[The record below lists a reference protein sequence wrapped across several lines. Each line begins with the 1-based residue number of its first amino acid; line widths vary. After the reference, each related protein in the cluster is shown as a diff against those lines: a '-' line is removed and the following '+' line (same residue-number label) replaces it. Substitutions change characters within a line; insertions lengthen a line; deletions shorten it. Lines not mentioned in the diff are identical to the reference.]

1 MQKKV
6 LYEIQRNKDE
16 RIQFSIGSY
25 KDRMYIDMRIF
36 YTDQM
41 SGELKPTKKGLTI
54 PVTLLAQFQN
64 AISVC
69 EKSNLAKEKNA
80 TLS

>member
-1 MQKKV
+1 MQKKI

-16 RIQFSIGSY
+16 RIQFSVGSY

-36 YTDQM
+36 FMDQM
-41 SGELKPTKKGLTI
+41 SGELKPTKKGITI

-64 AISVC
+64 GLSVC
-69 EKSNLAKEKNA
+69 EKSNLTKEKNL
-80 TLS
+80 TSS